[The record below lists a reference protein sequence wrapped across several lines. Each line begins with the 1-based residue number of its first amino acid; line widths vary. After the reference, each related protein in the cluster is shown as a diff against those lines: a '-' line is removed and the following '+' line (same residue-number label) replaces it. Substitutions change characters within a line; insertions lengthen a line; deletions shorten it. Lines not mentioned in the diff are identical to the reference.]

1 MNLPIGRQVYFKI
14 IQKMLKQ
21 VQHDKKKW
29 ICVDIKE
36 IRNNKYDLSISRYK
50 PIEYEEVEYEKP
62 DVIMEKVLKLEKD
75 IEMNIKKI
83 KKIIP
88 NGKKKN

>member
-14 IQKMLKQ
+14 QQKMLKQ

-62 DVIMEKVLKLEKD
+62 DVIMEKVLKLEKE
-75 IEMNIKKI
+75 IEMDIKKI